1 MFMRDLGFPSG
12 SAVKKPPAMQEMWVR
27 SLGGEDPLQKGMAP
41 HSSILAW
48 ESPWTEDL
56 MGYHP
61 WGCRESDVAEVA

>member
-1 MFMRDLGFPSG
+1 MLMVKNLPASVGDTEMRAPFLGWEG
-12 SAVKKPPAMQEMWVR
+12 
-27 SLGGEDPLQKGMAP
+27 PLDEETAT